1 MERLILWFRRDRVAA
16 NLLALVLV
24 AAGLASAAT
33 LTVRTFPE
41 IATDAV
47 QVTVAYPGASPS
59 DVADAVLTPIEEEL
73 RGLEGVR
80 ELRGQATRGSGTVT
94 AELTRG
100 AAVRDVKDD
109 IETRVARIE
118 SFPDGARDPRIAE
131 VEPTEVA
138 IQVVLHGD
146 TTRAALKALGE
157 EVRRDLTARPG
168 LSQVTLA
175 GAATDMIEI
184 EVPRATLQSYMTGLE
199 SLGERIEARTLD
211 LTAGR
216 LDTGESVLQVRAPG
230 EARTADAYRDLVV
243 FTGPEGARVR
253 LGEIAEIASTRTE
266 EAVSAEID
274 GQPAVFLS
282 VERTGQEQVLEIV
295 DSVQAYLDDELRPS
309 LPDGI
314 EATVWNNSGA
324 QLQGRIDLLAKNG
337 VIGAALILLLL
348 MVFLDMRVAA
358 WVAGGVV
365 VAFAAAF
372 VPMQA
377 FGVTIN
383 QLSLFGF
390 ILALGIVVDDAIV
403 VGESTWSALQEG
415 QGAGGAA
422 AEAGVLAVWRP
433 ILFSV
438 VTTILAFVPLLF
450 LPGSSGSFIG
460 PVAAVVI
467 FVLVFSLVESFLI
480 LPRHLSAVSA
490 EPPRGLS
497 PRRLAE
503 PARRWLAGGLARFT
517 GGPLRRVVRGA
528 IRFPTVAL
536 AGALAAAIAT
546 AGLFSG
552 GIVKF
557 VFFPEVE
564 GNFVSADL
572 RMPDGTSEDETLI
585 RAEAV
590 ADAART
596 VAEDLGEAGLLEAT
610 AITVG
615 FSPDAQGPNEG
626 DGVRAGNRATIAA
639 KLKDASARETDAATF
654 EAAWR
659 EAVLPVA
666 GAREVLFSASLVG
679 VGAPVALEVS
689 GADPGAREA
698 AVERL
703 TEALEGRA
711 GVRDI
716 RDDRISAARE
726 AALTLSPTAES
737 LGVALGPV
745 AREVRAALYGVTI
758 DQFARDREEVD
769 VRLRLPEDQRDSVDD
784 LYALDIPT
792 EAGRIALPV
801 LADVDLRPAPISVST
816 VDGREVTTVS
826 AEVDQAVTTGG
837 AEVAW
842 LRDTVIPGLETD
854 YPGLRVEAGGEQEEA
869 GRFGSAL
876 ALNFALTL
884 AAMYAVLS
892 LAFGSYLRPL
902 IVLSVIPFGL
912 VGAILGHAA
921 LGLDLTLLSMF
932 GIIGLSGVVVNGA
945 LLIVTMVLREQEA
958 GADPRAAIE
967 RATLS
972 RFRPVLLTTLT
983 TFLGVTP
990 IILER
995 SVQAQFLIPTAVSLG
1010 FGILFV
1016 LVVQMTLVPALC
1028 AIYAGAAR
1036 GIDRL
1041 RGPAGEAAEAR

>member
-41 IATDAV
+41 IATGAV
-47 QVTVAYPGASPS
+47 QVSVAYPGASPS

-73 RGLEGVR
+73 RGIEGVR
-80 ELRGQATRGSGTVT
+80 ELRGQATRGAGTVT

-100 AAVRDVKDD
+100 AAVREVKDD
-109 IETRVARIE
+109 IETRVARIAT
-118 SFPDGARDPRIAE
+118 FPDGARDPRIAE
-131 VEPTEVA
+131 VEPTELA
-138 IQVVLHGD
+138 IQIALHGD
-146 TTRAALKALGE
+146 TTRTALKALGE
-157 EVRRDLTARPG
+157 QVRRDLTAR
-168 LSQVTLA
+168 SAISRVTLA
-175 GAATDMIEI
+175 GTAPDMIEI
-184 EVPRATLQSYMTGLE
+184 EVPRATLQSYMTGLVG
-199 SLGERIEARTLD
+199 LGERIEAGTLD

-216 LDTGESVLQVRAPG
+216 VDTGESALQVRAPG
-230 EARTADAYRDLVV
+230 EARDPDAYRDLVV
-243 FTGPEGARVR
+243 FTGPEGAQVR
-253 LGEIAEIASTRTE
+253 LGEIAQIASTRAE

-274 GQPAVFLS
+274 GQPAVFVS
-282 VERTGQEQVLEIV
+282 VERAGQEQVLAIV
-295 DSVQAYLDDELRPS
+295 DSVQAYLDDALRPR

-314 EATVWNNSGA
+314 EATVWRNSGA

-337 VIGAALILLLL
+337 AIGAGLILLLL

-358 WVAGGVV
+358 WVAGGVAI
-365 VAFAAAF
+365 AFAAAF

-415 QGAGGAA
+415 RGAGGAA

-467 FVLVFSLVESFLI
+467 FVLAFSLVESFLI

-503 PARRWLAGGLARFT
+503 PPRRWLAGG
-517 GGPLRRVVRGA
+517 PLQRVVRGA
-528 IRFPTVAL
+528 IRFPAVAL

-564 GNFVSADL
+564 GNFVTADL
-572 RMPDGTSEDETLI
+572 RLPEGTSEEETLT

-590 ADAART
+590 AAAARA

-615 FSPDAQGPNEG
+615 FAPGAQGPNEG
-626 DGVRAGNRATIAA
+626 GGVRAGNRAIISAR
-639 KLKDASARETDAATF
+639 LKDASARETDAATF

-689 GADPGAREA
+689 GADATAREA

-703 TEALEGRA
+703 TGALEGRA
-711 GVRDI
+711 GVHDI

-726 AALTLSPTAES
+726 AALALSPTAES
-737 LGVALGPV
+737 LGIPLGPV

-769 VRLRLPEDQRDSVDD
+769 VRLRLPENQRDSVDD

-792 EAGRIALPV
+792 EAGRIGLPV
-801 LADVDLRPAPISVST
+801 LADVALRPAPISVST
-816 VDGREVTTVS
+816 VGGREVTTVS

-842 LRDTVIPGLETD
+842 LRQEVIPGLETD

-902 IVLSVIPFGL
+902 IVLSVVPFGL

-945 LLIVTMVLREQEA
+945 LLIVTVVLREQEA
-958 GADPRAAIE
+958 GADPRDAIE

-1036 GIDRL
+1036 RIHRL
-1041 RGPAGEAAEAR
+1041 RRPAGGAAATR